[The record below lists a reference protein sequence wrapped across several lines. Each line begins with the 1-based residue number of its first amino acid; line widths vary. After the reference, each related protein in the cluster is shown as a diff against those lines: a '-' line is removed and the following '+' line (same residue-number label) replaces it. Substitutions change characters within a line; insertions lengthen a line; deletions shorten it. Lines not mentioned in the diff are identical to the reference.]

1 MWLITRAVVMGSNT
15 VRIREAHYVLGA
27 TINSDNLIRYLGLIG
42 GTSINDAKEG
52 AVSDKVC

>member
-1 MWLITRAVVMGSNT
+1 MGSNT